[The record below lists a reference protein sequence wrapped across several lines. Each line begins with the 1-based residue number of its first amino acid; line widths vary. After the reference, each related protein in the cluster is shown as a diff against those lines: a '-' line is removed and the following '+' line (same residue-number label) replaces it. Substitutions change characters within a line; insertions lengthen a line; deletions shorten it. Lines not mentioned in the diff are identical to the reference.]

1 MRFSFSTLSCPK
13 WDFPTILARA
23 KEYGYDGVEV
33 RGFLNESILT
43 ATNVFLTDPRKV
55 REQFADAGVSI
66 SCLSSSIAMTGRR
79 RDDARLAADVRRYI
93 DSAAGMGCRYVRVFD
108 TQVRP
113 GQTRAEA
120 AGTLATW
127 LLPLADYAAEH
138 DVTLLVKNA
147 LSFRNAREMW
157 LILEMASNHPGFA
170 VCWDPFNAALASE
183 PPSISI
189 PTLNSR
195 IQYVQ
200 VKDAKLGALGAT
212 YTKLGDGDIRI
223 PDLMRRLMGI
233 GYTGWVSLEWEKA
246 WLPNLAE
253 PEEILPDAI
262 AKLRTWTKPQT
273 EEEGAESDAAPAAA
287 K

>member
-13 WDFPTILARA
+13 WDFPTIQTRA

-55 REQFADAGVSI
+55 REQFADAGVEI
-66 SCLSSSIAMTGRR
+66 SCLASSIAMTGRR
-79 RDDARLAADVRRYI
+79 REDGRLAADVRRYV
-93 DSAAGMGCRYVRVFD
+93 DTAAGMGCRYVRVFD

-120 AGTLATW
+120 AGTLANW
-127 LLPLADYAAEH
+127 LMPLADYAAEQ

-147 LSFRNAREMW
+147 LSFRNAKEVW
-157 LILEMASNHPGFA
+157 LILEMASNHPAIA
-170 VCWDPFNAALASE
+170 VCWDAFNAALASE
-183 PPSISI
+183 ANSISI

-200 VKDAKLGALGAT
+200 VKDA
-212 YTKLGDGDIRI
+212 
-223 PDLMRRLMGI
+223 
-233 GYTGWVSLEWEKA
+233 
-246 WLPNLAE
+246 
-253 PEEILPDAI
+253 
-262 AKLRTWTKPQT
+262 
-273 EEEGAESDAAPAAA
+273 
-287 K
+287 